1 MDTKEHYLRP
11 PTLMR
16 QTQIMRAT
24 DRTSM
29 VAQALCEL
37 GGPIRLSRREL
48 SLALLVPC
56 WCCTGKSLRWKSI
69 NAYNQGRR
77 SIWDRGTRPPP
88 RYLDWG
94 DIITNVPL

>member
-56 WCCTGKSLRWKSI
+56 
-69 NAYNQGRR
+69 
-77 SIWDRGTRPPP
+77 
-88 RYLDWG
+88 
-94 DIITNVPL
+94 